1 MTKND
6 KKSSCLGIFIVT
18 VLMVGCSF
26 LSTRVATA
34 ADASEEQEIVNKAA
48 ATFNN
53 FMSDPDMGYLQEHV
67 KNCKGLLIVPSL
79 VKAGFIFGGSGG
91 HGVLL
96 VRDEKTGTWS
106 QPAFYTVG
114 SVSWGLEIGAQDSEV
129 ILMVRTRRGL
139 ESLYTSSFKL
149 GADASVATGPVG
161 AGASA
166 RGVTADMLS
175 FARSKG
181 AYAGLSLEGSVV
193 GTMDKWNH
201 AYYGKEVRPVDII
214 VSHEV
219 SNPQSEKLRSELEKA
234 GKK

>member
-1 MTKND
+1 M
-6 KKSSCLGIFIVT
+6 GIAIVS
-18 VLMVGCSF
+18 VLIAGFTF
-26 LSTRVATA
+26 LSTSAATA
-34 ADASEEQEIVNKAA
+34 ADASEAQELVNKAA
-48 ATFNN
+48 TTFST
-53 FMSDPDMGYLQEHV
+53 FMADPNMGYLHEHM
-67 KNCKGLLIVPSL
+67 KSCKGILIVPSL
-79 VKAGFIFGGSGG
+79 VRAGFIFGGSGG

-96 VRDEKTGTWS
+96 VRDDKTGTWS
-106 QPAFYTVG
+106 QPAFYTMG

-129 ILMVRTRRGL
+129 ILMVRTRKGL

-161 AGASA
+161 AGASE

-175 FARSKG
+175 FSRSQG
-181 AYAGLSLEGSVV
+181 VYAGLSLEGSVV

-201 AYYGKEVRPVDII
+201 AYYGKEVTPVEII

-219 SNPQSEKLRSELEKA
+219 SNPQSEKLRSELAKA